1 MKQGTFALP
10 HSISFRVMW
19 KYRFLYLMFLPV
31 AVYFLLFSYFPF
43 FKGILMS
50 FQANRLIGAR
60 PFVGLANYI
69 EVTGNPDFIQSIVN
83 SLIIGVADLILYFS
97 LSLALALI
105 INEVG
110 SSIIRR
116 GIHTIV
122 YLPYLFSW
130 SVIGGIW
137 ALIFDRRGV
146 INIIRQFFGLD
157 MKFFLVIQE
166 YARPLII
173 GMGVWRSIGYYAL
186 LYSVSIVAID
196 PTLFEAARIDGAGRF
211 TQIRKIIIPSLT
223 GTMKVILVLL
233 SIGVLTHFD
242 EIFVWQ
248 NPNNKRM
255 IQTLLAFVFD
265 TGIINFKLGIATAG
279 ATLVMIGSLSLAWI
293 TRALTKYDE

>member
-1 MKQGTFALP
+1 
-10 HSISFRVMW
+10 MW
-19 KYRFLYLMFLPV
+19 KYRFLYLMFLPA
-31 AVYFLLFSYFPF
+31 AVYFILFAYFPF

-69 EVTGNPDFIQSIVN
+69 EVTGNPDFVQSIAN
-83 SLIIGVADLILYFS
+83 SLIIGVVDLVLYFS
-97 LSLALALI
+97 LSLALALV

-110 SSIIRR
+110 SAIIRR

-157 MKFFLVIQE
+157 MKFFLVMQE

-248 NPNNKRM
+248 NPNNKQM

-279 ATLVMIGSLSLAWI
+279 ATLVMIGSLSLAWV
-293 TRALTKYDE
+293 TRWLTKYDE